1 MTGIVFFFAMSC
13 WELVFMSQEEIEQ
26 WLTDR
31 LASLLGVQREDI
43 KLEKSIFTCGLD
55 SSVALSLTGELEA
68 MLGLDLDSTL
78 FWEYSKISEL
88 AEYLVD
94 ELAKK

>member
-1 MTGIVFFFAMSC
+1 MSR
-13 WELVFMSQEEIEQ
+13 EKIEQ
-26 WLTDR
+26 SLTDR
-31 LASLLGVQREDI
+31 LASLLGVDREDI
-43 KLEKSIFTCGLD
+43 DLEKSIFTYGLD

-88 AEYLVD
+88 SEYLVD